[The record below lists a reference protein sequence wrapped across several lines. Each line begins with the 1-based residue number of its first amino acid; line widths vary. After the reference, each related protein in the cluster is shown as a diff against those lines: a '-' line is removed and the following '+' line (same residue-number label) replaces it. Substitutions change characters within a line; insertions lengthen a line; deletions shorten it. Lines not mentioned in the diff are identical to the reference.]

1 MSDRPRAPVAFKRD
15 EENLT
20 AGLLRVKKDIA
31 DLARE
36 APADIFIALEE
47 VDFCRIYAV
56 IIGPGETP
64 YDGGI
69 LRLPPTPCFRLTCPL
84 EYPMVP
90 PMVRFLTTDS
100 GRTQIHPFFYRNG
113 NVSLSILGTYAGPQW
128 TPAQSLRTP
137 LLSIQSLLSAQ
148 PFYDSPLKKHAN
160 KEQTREDAES
170 YNSFVK
176 HEEHVSRI
184 ACILVLNI
192 LRILRV
198 TLSTPDA
205 FFSILESESRN
216 LCHWAGELFLEL
228 HNATYTTHARTKQLN
243 RMCEQA
249 LRDAEMICSVAFALA
264 PDVAP
269 YPGQE
274 FEDCWKDVLL
284 NQFHDVLPGTCIA
297 QAAEDAQRINTRVLN
312 RVRQLS
318 DGALE
323 KLFGAGGV
331 EDAVHTR
338 ELLQGMEARQGKDN
352 LIGSC

>member
-1 MSDRPRAPVAFKRD
+1 MS
-15 EENLT
+15 
-20 AGLLRVKKDIA
+20 
-31 DLARE
+31 
-36 APADIFIALEE
+36 
-47 VDFCRIYAV
+47 
-56 IIGPGETP
+56 
-64 YDGGI
+64 
-69 LRLPPTPCFRLTCPL
+69 
-84 EYPMVP
+84 
-90 PMVRFLTTDS
+90 RFLTQKLSWNLVNKFPHHNFVWEGLDGSTVLAHFAPSETYGAELRVAEVVKTVTNLEDK
-100 GRTQIHPFFYRNG
+100 GR
-113 NVSLSILGTYAGPQW
+113 VSHSILLFGHGDGGGGP
-128 TPAQSLRTP
+128 TEAMLRRQSRL
-137 LLSIQSLLSAQ
+137 Q
-148 PFYDSPLKKHAN
+148 D
-160 KEQTREDAES
+160 
-170 YNSFVK
+170 
-176 HEEHVSRI
+176 VSG
-184 ACILVLNI
+184 LPK
-192 LRILRV
+192 V

-323 KLFGAGGV
+323 KLFGERRVYLPDCAFILQSYPCFAYSLP
-331 EDAVHTR
+331 DFAVQINA
-338 ELLQGMEARQGKDN
+338 LDLV
-352 LIGSC
+352 